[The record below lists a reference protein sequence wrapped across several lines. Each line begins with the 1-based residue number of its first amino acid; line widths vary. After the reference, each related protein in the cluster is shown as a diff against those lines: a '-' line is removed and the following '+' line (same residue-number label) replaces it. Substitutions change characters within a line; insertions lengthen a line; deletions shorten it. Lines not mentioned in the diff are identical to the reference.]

1 VKGSFL
7 NEQVRLDLA
16 VFSADYDNFQLNTFN
31 GTNFTVS
38 NIGEVNSIGFE
49 AEGAAVV
56 TDQLTLTGGIA
67 YTDAKYAS
75 DLFDPTDPTVAQIA
89 GEQLTNA
96 PEWILTTAADFEQ
109 PITSSLLLS
118 IHLDMRF
125 VDDHNTG
132 SDLDPAKK
140 QNSYYLW
147 NGNVGIGADD
157 GFWEVEL
164 WAKNLFNKDY
174 KQVVIDAPLQGTDP
188 SNQTYAAF
196 LGDPRT
202 WGVRARVNF

>member
-1 VKGSFL
+1 
-7 NEQVRLDLA
+7 
-16 VFSADYDNFQLNTFN
+16 
-31 GTNFTVS
+31 
-38 NIGEVNSIGFE
+38 
-49 AEGAAVV
+49 
-56 TDQLTLTGGIA
+56 
-67 YTDAKYAS
+67 
-75 DLFDPTDPTVAQIA
+75 
-89 GEQLTNA
+89 
-96 PEWILTTAADFEQ
+96 
-109 PITSSLLLS
+109 
-118 IHLDMRF
+118 MRF

-147 NGNVGIGADD
+147 NGNIGVAADD